1 MSHVPHVIA
10 PEVFEHTGL
19 EPAVQRVTELGIAE
33 VEPAGLK

>member
-10 PEVFEHTGL
+10 PEVFENTGL
-19 EPAVQRVTELGIAE
+19 EPTVQRVTELGMTE